1 MRGKVGV
8 LDLVAR
14 FRVRLLTL
22 FNTKVFLVKIITI
35 ITSTQVR
42 NMSGYVTVYT
52 DLSPSSA
59 PAAVSSSVSSPSS
72 SASSRVLGDNLRFLN
87 FCFFFSNSSSD
98 GNCELLA
105 VASVVAYI

>member
-22 FNTKVFLVKIITI
+22 FNTKVIFVTI
-35 ITSTQVR
+35 MISTQVR

-72 SASSRVLGDNLRFLN
+72 SASSRVLGDNLRFLK